1 MSFLSSS
8 APAFPK
14 RRFVYLKP
22 VQTGFPDDSDSR
34 FVYTKFSQF
43 FASKS
48 PPFSVFASNSVLKA
62 SIPAA
67 SDILGGSLAEVVEK
81 GGEFGSG
88 LKNVH
93 LYEERKLQGSES
105 NDAELFPVSEAVCK
119 TLFAW
124 KEAVSPHLAAER
136 EEAMISDSEV
146 LDMLRRCLGNDSAE
160 ESEVMSVIETA
171 GGVASPGPSG
181 SLQCDLYRPFRL
193 PSILVGDG
201 QLGGISGTISAY
213 ESLKLRGYDIA
224 AVIFEDH
231 GLMNEVPLLSYF
243 RNRVPV
249 LVLPTIPKDMSD
261 DLITWF
267 DKSQTVFTS
276 LKEIMLSTFLERTQR
291 LHEMRKKSCN
301 VFWWPFTQH
310 KLVPEEK
317 VTVIDSRCGENFSVL
332 KSSDRISQ
340 QFDACASWWTQGPD
354 TKLQALTD

>member
-181 SLQCDLYRPFRL
+181 SLQCDLYRYVL
-193 PSILVGDG
+193 L
-201 QLGGISGTISAY
+201 Y
-213 ESLKLRGYDIA
+213 
-224 AVIFEDH
+224 
-231 GLMNEVPLLSYF
+231 LLS
-243 RNRVPV
+243 VS
-249 LVLPTIPKDMSD
+249 M
-261 DLITWF
+261 
-267 DKSQTVFTS
+267 
-276 LKEIMLSTFLERTQR
+276 
-291 LHEMRKKSCN
+291 
-301 VFWWPFTQH
+301 
-310 KLVPEEK
+310 
-317 VTVIDSRCGENFSVL
+317 
-332 KSSDRISQ
+332 
-340 QFDACASWWTQGPD
+340 
-354 TKLQALTD
+354 

>member
-8 APAFPK
+8 GPAFPK

-67 SDILGGSLAEVVEK
+67 SGLLGNGVLGGSLAELVEK

-93 LYEERKLQGSES
+93 WYEERKLQGSES
-105 NDAELFPVSEAVCK
+105 NDAELFPVSEAVFK

-136 EEAMISDSEV
+136 EEAMVSDSEV
-146 LDMLRRCLGNDSAE
+146 LDMLRRCLGNDNAE

-181 SLQCDLYRPFRL
+181 SLQCDLYRCVF
-193 PSILVGDG
+193 I
-201 QLGGISGTISAY
+201 IFAFCWH
-213 ESLKLRGYDIA
+213 
-224 AVIFEDH
+224 VI
-231 GLMNEVPLLSYF
+231 
-243 RNRVPV
+243 
-249 LVLPTIPKDMSD
+249 
-261 DLITWF
+261 
-267 DKSQTVFTS
+267 
-276 LKEIMLSTFLERTQR
+276 
-291 LHEMRKKSCN
+291 
-301 VFWWPFTQH
+301 
-310 KLVPEEK
+310 
-317 VTVIDSRCGENFSVL
+317 
-332 KSSDRISQ
+332 
-340 QFDACASWWTQGPD
+340 
-354 TKLQALTD
+354 